1 MYCCGVS
8 ESEHNRF
15 TQFNLSALSKREKSF
30 MFKPPAVFCS
40 IRVVFLILADK
51 VERHVFKGVFMTL
64 QIKTSFESANVLIMF
79 ILPMMERSLW
89 NHIFN
94 VFFKDPNLSRL
105 FFFSDTSRSYVKICF
120 LKKKKVT
127 TTLA

>member
-30 MFKPPAVFCS
+30 MFQPPAVFLLDKGS
-40 IRVVFLILADK
+40 LFYFGGFVIPNK
-51 VERHVFKGVFMTL
+51 VERDLVYVFKGVFMTL
-64 QIKTSFESANVLIMF
+64 QIKTSFESANVLIIF
-79 ILPMMERSLW
+79 ILPTMERSLW

-94 VFFKDPNLSRL
+94 VFFKDPNLSIF
-105 FFFSDTSRSYVKICF
+105 FFFSDNSRSYVKN
-120 LKKKKVT
+120 
-127 TTLA
+127 AS